1 MYRIWIVE
9 DELEISLSLKKFLE
23 SWGYQVSIAEDFQ
36 NVLET
41 FHRLQPDLVLMDI
54 TLPYANGYLWTEK
67 IREISKVPII
77 FISSARENMNIVIAI
92 SAGADDFVTKP
103 FDLHVLLAKIQA
115 ILRRTYDFSG
125 KTDYLEK
132 DGLIFRIQENTIY
145 YQGKSVE
152 LTRNEGRILQL
163 LMRHQ
168 GKIVK
173 RAELMDY
180 LWQNDVFV
188 DENALSVNVN
198 RLRRKLASLGIEDW
212 IHTRKGLGYQL

>member
-67 IREISKVPII
+67 IRAISKVPII
-77 FISSARENMNIVIAI
+77 FISSARENMNIVMAI

-198 RLRRKLASLGIEDW
+198 RLRHKLASLGIEDW

>member
-77 FISSARENMNIVIAI
+77 FISSARENMNIVMAI

>member
-77 FISSARENMNIVIAI
+77 FISSARA
-92 SAGADDFVTKP
+92 
-103 FDLHVLLAKIQA
+103 
-115 ILRRTYDFSG
+115 
-125 KTDYLEK
+125 
-132 DGLIFRIQENTIY
+132 
-145 YQGKSVE
+145 
-152 LTRNEGRILQL
+152 
-163 LMRHQ
+163 
-168 GKIVK
+168 
-173 RAELMDY
+173 
-180 LWQNDVFV
+180 
-188 DENALSVNVN
+188 ENAPGWQKGSPPLNVTPSRRGSLST
-198 RLRRKLASLGIEDW
+198 ASTIFEISQSYPPLKSW
-212 IHTRKGLGYQL
+212 VS

>member
-77 FISSARENMNIVIAI
+77 FISSARENMNIVMAI

-198 RLRRKLASLGIEDW
+198 RLRHKLASLGSEDW